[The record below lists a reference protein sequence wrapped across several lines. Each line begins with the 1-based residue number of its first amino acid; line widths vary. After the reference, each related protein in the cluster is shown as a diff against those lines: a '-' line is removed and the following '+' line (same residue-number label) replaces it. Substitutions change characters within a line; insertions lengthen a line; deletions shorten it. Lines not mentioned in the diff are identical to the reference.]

1 MAKQI
6 EDNVIQLDAK
16 IDEIKTDA
24 IDTKEILNQGLAN
37 VADDLGRKILESA
50 NQIDSRCDEKLEKNS
65 DILKKQ
71 IDENIE
77 KKLGDVKI
85 TMDELEKNVADAL
98 ETEKNDREKLAED
111 TKMAFEE
118 EKMLRAQDIGIIRS
132 LEYFFRHPCIFFGLK
147 LVYHTLFSFLSSF
160 DKIFD
165 SWAPEF
171 NAIVTLK

>member
-1 MAKQI
+1 M
-6 EDNVIQLDAK
+6 
-16 IDEIKTDA
+16 
-24 IDTKEILNQGLAN
+24 NQGLAN
-37 VADDLGRKILESA
+37 IADDLGRKILESA

-65 DILKKQ
+65 DVLKKQ

-77 KKLGDVKI
+77 NKLGDVKI

-132 LEYFFRHPCIFFGLK
+132 LEYIFHHPCIFFGLI
-147 LVYHTLFSFLSSF
+147 LVDHKLFSYLTSF
-160 DKIFD
+160 DKTFE
-165 SWAPEF
+165 A
-171 NAIVTLK
+171 

>member
-50 NQIDSRCDEKLEKNS
+50 NQIDSRCDEKLEINS
-65 DILKKQ
+65 EILKKLM
-71 IDENIE
+71 DENVE
-77 KKLGDVKI
+77 NKLGDVKT

-98 ETEKNDREKLAED
+98 ETEKNDREKLTED

-132 LEYFFRHPCIFFGLK
+132 IEYIFLHPCIFFGLI
-147 LVYHTLFSFLSSF
+147 LVYQKNYFHTYLLSTKSL
-160 DKIFD
+160 
-165 SWAPEF
+165 
-171 NAIVTLK
+171 TLEHQSLMLL